1 MASPLQKDSL
11 PPPALP
17 AMAPHRL
24 KHAAPPCAPWCPL
37 PAPFGCGAVMDR
49 AEHSKRVLRGVESA
63 LTWLP
68 QILPP
73 FATFLPPLPPYLPP
87 YFIYIS
93 IIYVY
98 GGKVV
103 CVLCVQTRTRAPAHV
118 GRLIGGYSIYVVRGF
133 FTTFY
138 LNAFNVNVQGG
149 GKTLYHLYHL

>member
-1 MASPLQKDSL
+1 
-11 PPPALP
+11 
-17 AMAPHRL
+17 
-24 KHAAPPCAPWCPL
+24 
-37 PAPFGCGAVMDR
+37 MDR